1 MCCCSDVRNLCS
13 CSGGRRNVRRRFFTE
28 DERVDMLKDYIADLE
43 NELKAA
49 RERLDSLKSGE
60 DTCCC

>member
-13 CSGGRRNVRRRFFTE
+13 CSDGQRNVRRRFFTDE
-28 DERVDMLKDYIADLE
+28 ERVGMLEDYIADLE

>member
-1 MCCCSDVRNLCS
+1 
-13 CSGGRRNVRRRFFTE
+13 
-28 DERVDMLKDYIADLE
+28 MLEDYIADLE